1 MKKFYGICIV
11 ALVCTNSIFVS
22 AQNGTRDLLKQWLVE
37 EINKQNYAKALS
49 YFNQLDFVFLQDDYD
64 FSLDMEKYDSFCVY
78 AFEQNISDNQ
88 KIQLYKYSADYA
100 YFYADYLYTEKEYN
114 EAKNLFELAILRPDT
129 RILSN

>member
-1 MKKFYGICIV
+1 MKKYYWICIV

-64 FSLDMEKYDSFCVY
+64 FSLDMEKYAPTDSVGS
-78 AFEQNISDNQ
+78 EERHHDNHRC
-88 KIQLYKYSADYA
+88 KGS
-100 YFYADYLYTEKEYN
+100 
-114 EAKNLFELAILRPDT
+114 RHRDT
-129 RILSN
+129 SKSS